1 MFLLPFC
8 YFGFVFVGLFY
19 SLSSFALDYMTI
31 FSIVFGFHFACS
43 SEFLVCAY
51 YEALCSSLCVD
62 T

>member
-19 SLSSFALDYMTI
+19 SLSYFALDYMTI

-43 SEFLVCAY
+43 SKFLVCAY
-51 YEALCSSLCVD
+51 YEDFV
-62 T
+62 